1 MYSYPFSAFAFHW
14 YWYNAKLVSNA
25 YANVDVDTKCE
36 HTLIHLEHEDL
47 VRCVES
53 PLRDQQLPRYIHI
66 HRHREAQAVLLGE
79 HVLDE
84 LAVRTV
90 HGHAVTVALG
100 NQDVTIGIH
109 AHTAR
114 AAQSSYIEQYF
125 STLAE
130 HLK

>member
-1 MYSYPFSAFAFHW
+1 M
-14 YWYNAKLVSNA
+14 
-25 YANVDVDTKCE
+25 CE
-36 HTLIHLEHEDL
+36 QTLIHLEHENL

-84 LAVRTV
+84 LPVRTV

-100 NQDVTIGIH
+100 NQDVTVGID
-109 AHTAR
+109 AHTAG
-114 AAQSSYIEQYF
+114 AAQPSYLEQYLA
-125 STLAE
+125 TLTE

>member
-1 MYSYPFSAFAFHW
+1 MTHSLHLRFCYYLH
-14 YWYNAKLVSNA
+14 NAKLD
-25 YANVDVDTKCE
+25 ANTDANSVVDVKYE
-36 HTLIHLEHEDL
+36 QTLIHLEYEDL

-66 HRHREAQAVLLGE
+66 HRHWEAQAVLLGE

-84 LAVRTV
+84 LPVRTI

-100 NQDVTIGIH
+100 NQDVTIRIH

-114 AAQSSYIEQYF
+114 AAQPSYLEQYLA
-125 STLAE
+125 TLTE

>member
-1 MYSYPFSAFAFHW
+1 MAHSLHLRLQ
-14 YWYNAKLVSNA
+14 NLTQTQTRTVSL
-25 YANVDVDTKCE
+25 TIKCKQ
-36 HTLIHLEHEDL
+36 TLIHLEHENL
-47 VRCVES
+47 VRSIES
-53 PLRDQQLPRYIHI
+53 PLRDQKLPRDIHI

-84 LAVRTV
+84 LPVRTV

-114 AAQSSYIEQYF
+114 TAQSSYLEQYLA
-125 STLAE
+125 TLTE
-130 HLK
+130 HLKDKNKKENI